1 MQSIGSNDTTITDYT
16 ENLRQDYFNAL
27 LYIVAFSIV
36 AIIFS
41 LITLAIYSNSIFKH
55 FLPFFLTESILL
67 FLLVMAEVI
76 GFVLYLNPSSL
87 KIKGSQEKHNID
99 NEYGTKAVTADN
111 FSPFITY
118 YNLLEQQLNKY
129 ACELIQSP
137 QSIHKLQFFESLD
150 ILLRNEIINRK
161 AYNLL
166 NDLRR
171 YRNALVHSLDI
182 DKTVNPTIYKEL
194 EDMYELIN
202 DIYQNRNNENFHE
215 KICKLY
221 EYANTQG
228 FNETEQNIIA
238 YVSNNPTASI
248 SEISEHI
255 GYSKASTT
263 RKLKLLQESGLIQNQ
278 RIGKSNNWIVPN
290 KN

>member
-1 MQSIGSNDTTITDYT
+1 
-16 ENLRQDYFNAL
+16 
-27 LYIVAFSIV
+27 
-36 AIIFS
+36 
-41 LITLAIYSNSIFKH
+41 
-55 FLPFFLTESILL
+55 
-67 FLLVMAEVI
+67 
-76 GFVLYLNPSSL
+76 
-87 KIKGSQEKHNID
+87 
-99 NEYGTKAVTADN
+99 
-111 FSPFITY
+111 
-118 YNLLEQQLNKY
+118 
-129 ACELIQSP
+129 LIQSP
-137 QSIHKLQFFESLD
+137 QSIHKLQLFESLD
-150 ILLRNEIINRK
+150 ILLGNEIINRK